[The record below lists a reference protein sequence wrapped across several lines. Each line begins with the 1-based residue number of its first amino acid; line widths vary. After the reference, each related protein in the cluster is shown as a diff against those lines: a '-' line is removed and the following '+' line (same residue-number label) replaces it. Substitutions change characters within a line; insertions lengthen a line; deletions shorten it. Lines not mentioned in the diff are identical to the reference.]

1 MGMRFAI
8 KSFPKYIFVFTLCIA
23 RSHFFTMAKGLT
35 VTETIT
41 VFYLQSLWVK
51 GVRKQVVKDIT
62 TPPYPWQPMLVL
74 ANRKSGDNLG
84 QSVLQMFRHLLN
96 PAQVILNT

>member
-1 MGMRFAI
+1 MHDLI
-8 KSFPKYIFVFTLCIA
+8 SSLTI
-23 RSHFFTMAKGLT
+23 AKGLT
-35 VTETIT
+35 VTVTIT

-96 PAQVILNT
+96 PAQVIVITEILEMLYVENSTRRELLLK